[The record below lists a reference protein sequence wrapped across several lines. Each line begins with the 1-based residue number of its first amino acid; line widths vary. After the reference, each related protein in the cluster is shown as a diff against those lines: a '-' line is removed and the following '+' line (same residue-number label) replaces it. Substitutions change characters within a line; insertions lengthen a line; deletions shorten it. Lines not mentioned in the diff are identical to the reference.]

1 MQCSAHARH
10 TPRWRRGRASVPVGT
25 FDGPCSACCGPNWS
39 ACTHKMSTLVHVC
52 VSHWSNL
59 FPTSGRLSDQI
70 RPGHSVCV
78 GHLGWVHVVATG
90 RVYSICGQSRLS
102 LASFFVRSC
111 ACARHASALLCVCKT
126 RELGSLAAEGQLEER
141 EELKEAMA
149 HRRATHSGIKEA
161 VAHRRA
167 THSGIK
173 EAMAHRRA
181 THCGTIYF
189 LSRRHR
195 SLTSTYTRGSLVD
208 RVGKDQFGRRGRPRL
223 QLKAVFAHSCVPR
236 SVMFAV
242 RGTRCHRR
250 T

>member
-1 MQCSAHARH
+1 MCGRKFAC
-10 TPRWRRGRASVPVGT
+10 RASASTSACIGHALVPVGT
-25 FDGPCSACCGPNWS
+25 FDGPCSACCRHNWS

-102 LASFFVRSC
+102 LVSFFVRSC

-126 RELGSLAAEGQLEER
+126 RELGSLAAEDQLEER

-161 VAHRRA
+161 L
-167 THSGIK
+167 
-173 EAMAHRRA
+173 AHRRA
-181 THCGTIYF
+181 THCGMIYSFF
-189 LSRRHR
+189 LVEEVSVAN
-195 SLTSTYTRGSLVD
+195 VD
-208 RVGKDQFGRRGRPRL
+208 LHARKSGR
-223 QLKAVFAHSCVPR
+223 
-236 SVMFAV
+236 
-242 RGTRCHRR
+242 
-250 T
+250 